1 MAFCRYCGRP
11 LEGNSRFCPS
21 CGAKLEESAGNAAQ
35 NTEAAEQPLNSEGY
49 DPADVEGTK
58 VVCAFS
64 YIGILFFLP
73 LVAYPNSRFG
83 KFHANQALVLLI
95 ASCIFKTALAVLAGI
110 WWAIP
115 FVPNML
121 ARSGDWLF
129 ELAEWA
135 LPLAAGI
142 YGFVGAL
149 NGKAKEIPLIGKI
162 NLINK

>member
-11 LEGNSRFCPS
+11 LEERSRFCPS
-21 CGAKLEESAGNAAQ
+21 CGAKLEESAAENAAP
-35 NTEAAEQPLNSEGY
+35 NTAAQLNSDGY
-49 DPADVEGTK
+49 DTADVEGTK
-58 VVCAFS
+58 VVCAVS

-95 ASCIFKTALAVLAGI
+95 ASVILKMALAVMSHI

-115 FVPNML
+115 MLPNAL
-121 ARSGDWLF
+121 ANSGSWILS
-129 ELAEWA
+129 LAEWA
-135 LPLAAGI
+135 LPFAAGV
-142 YGFVGAL
+142 YGFVNAL
-149 NGKAKEIPLIGKI
+149 NGKAKELPIIGKI